1 MSSVTG
7 KPQPAK
13 HSKKGFLEA
22 LTSFFT
28 VLMRKYLPDPFV
40 FVILLT
46 ALTVILGVGLQHK
59 SPLQMM
65 DFWGKGFWSLLAFTA
80 QIVIMLATGYVL
92 AKSPLVDRGIDQLA
106 KLVKTPRGA
115 IIAATL
121 VGGIGSYM
129 NWAFGLI
136 VGAVVARKLAV
147 AIKGVHY
154 PLIMASAYSGF
165 VLYGMGL
172 SATIPVLI
180 ATKGHP
186 MEKAMGVVPLSQ
198 TIFNP
203 MILGMALVLL
213 ITLPILNVLAMP
225 RNPDD
230 VIELDQSL
238 VKDEQ
243 KSSLESVLGTQTL
256 ASKMNNSRILCSAI
270 ALFGLAYLGRYFYL
284 GGSLDINSIN
294 SIILFGGLLLMGTS
308 ARYVATLA
316 EGSKTVGGII
326 LQYPCY
332 AGIMA
337 MLAGSGLV
345 NTIAQWFVHVSNAHT
360 LPLWGLISS
369 YFINFFAPSGGG
381 HWVIQG
387 PFMIEA
393 AKALGADIAK
403 TSQGVMLGNAWNDL
417 VQPFW
422 LLPTLAISGLKL
434 SDVMAY
440 TVLAMLWS
448 TVVLCTGVLIWGYL

>member
-1 MSSVTG
+1 
-7 KPQPAK
+7 
-13 HSKKGFLEA
+13 
-22 LTSFFT
+22 
-28 VLMRKYLPDPFV
+28 
-40 FVILLT
+40 
-46 ALTVILGVGLQHK
+46 
-59 SPLQMM
+59 
-65 DFWGKGFWSLLAFTA
+65 
-80 QIVIMLATGYVL
+80 
-92 AKSPLVDRGIDQLA
+92 
-106 KLVKTPRGA
+106 
-115 IIAATL
+115 
-121 VGGIGSYM
+121 M

-345 NTIAQWFVHVSNAHT
+345 NTIAQ
-360 LPLWGLISS
+360 
-369 YFINFFAPSGGG
+369 
-381 HWVIQG
+381 
-387 PFMIEA
+387 
-393 AKALGADIAK
+393 
-403 TSQGVMLGNAWNDL
+403 
-417 VQPFW
+417 
-422 LLPTLAISGLKL
+422 
-434 SDVMAY
+434 
-440 TVLAMLWS
+440 
-448 TVVLCTGVLIWGYL
+448 